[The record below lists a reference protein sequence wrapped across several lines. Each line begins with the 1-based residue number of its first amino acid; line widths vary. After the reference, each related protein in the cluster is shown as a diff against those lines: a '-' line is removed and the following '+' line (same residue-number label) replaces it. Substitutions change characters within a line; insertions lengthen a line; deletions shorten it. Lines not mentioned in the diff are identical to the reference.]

1 MYYNINKRKM
11 VDIFKWILL
20 KLKVEY
26 PLSKLLMSLKR
37 KYKYLN
43 ERTCY
48 ILLLNAIQMPMYK
61 SLYTIF

>member
-1 MYYNINKRKM
+1 MYHNINKRKM

-37 KYKYLN
+37 K
-43 ERTCY
+43 
-48 ILLLNAIQMPMYK
+48 
-61 SLYTIF
+61 